1 MTDYERLGGEQALQ
15 SLVRTFVSRMAGD
28 FVIGFRFIGK
38 DLDRIAFHEAE
49 LAAAHLGGP
58 QAYHGRSL
66 SAVHQ
71 PMRLNRGQF
80 DRRLAIL
87 ATVLREHQVPEDIL
101 ERWIA
106 HDRALLPAIATTE
119 DCVS

>member
-1 MTDYERLGGEQALQ
+1 MTDYERIGGGEAL
-15 SLVRTFVSRMAGD
+15 SALVRTFVQRMADD
-28 FVIGFRFIGK
+28 FVIGFRFQGK

-58 QAYHGRSL
+58 KAYHGRSL
-66 SAVHQ
+66 SAAHQ

-80 DRRLAIL
+80 DRRLAVL
-87 ATVLREHQVPEDIL
+87 ATVLREHHVPEDII
-101 ERWIA
+101 ERWLA